1 MHETVL
7 MKLILEKSIDL
18 YMIVKDQAWKR
29 NMSEFMSE
37 KWVNIKYI

>member
-18 YMIVKDQAWKR
+18 YMIVKKSSLEKKYEWIYEWK
-29 NMSEFMSE
+29 MS
-37 KWVNIKYI
+37 KY